1 MIEEV
6 IYISDFNVKLDGT
19 IAVRKTTD
27 VVKDGAVIAS
37 SYWRTVLQVNDPAA
51 DEVLGVDG
59 YYRTLASDAWA
70 MVPAPVVADEPAEE
84 VLLTHLLKEAR
95 SKLSLGKIKPNGTST
110 TTLGCFEAARGEP
123 TNAIR

>member
-19 IAVRKTTD
+19 IGVRKTTD
-27 VVKDGAVIAS
+27 LVKDGAVIAS

-70 MVPAPVVADEPAEE
+70 MVPAPVE
-84 VLLTHLLKEAR
+84 VVE
-95 SKLSLGKIKPNGTST
+95 
-110 TTLGCFEAARGEP
+110 EAAAE
-123 TNAIR
+123 